1 MKNQVTIHL
10 HTVIEDNGLK
20 ETSTVKQIGNFY
32 QKNNMDVLAFEEK
45 VEGDHAIK
53 SMITIQPGK
62 VNIKR
67 SGIVSMNQQFRSE
80 KVTENVYNHPHGHI
94 HMETFT
100 KSIDYQALSGEQAG
114 HLKVEYT
121 VKLNGQDERN
131 HTLTLTFNKEEEE

>member
-1 MKNQVTIHL
+1 MIIHL
-10 HTVIEDNGLK
+10 HTVIEDNGL
-20 ETSTVKQIGNFY
+20 EEASTVKQKGNYF
-32 QKNNMDVLAFEEK
+32 QKNNMDVIAFEEEL
-45 VEGDHAIK
+45 EGNQLIK

-67 SGIVSMNQQFRSE
+67 SGVVSMNQQFLSE
-80 KVTENVYNHPHGHI
+80 KVTENVYSHPHGHI

-100 KSIDYQALSGEQAG
+100 KSIDYQRPVEKQEG

-131 HTLTLTFNKEEEE
+131 HTLTLKINEEDK